1 MPNCFTSNIHFKINK
16 SALRFLPVSFAF
28 HKSLPVHSWLLAL
41 VCAVGAAFVMPRQS
55 AFPYAFQVGQPWNY
69 RALKAPFNF
78 EVLYPEEQV
87 RAGVERVNA
96 EHGPYFWLD
105 TEVARQQK
113 RQFARLLD
121 DQITLGRHDAQYDDL
136 RANAGIY
143 LNFGQQMLDLLYTQ
157 GIADPNEEAFQSTP
171 GFVFV
176 VVGNTERRLSVRDLQ
191 TVTSARN
198 FLTDTLPYS
207 PLRQPELVLTMLEK
221 VLTPN
226 LRYSDSLSLASRR
239 KKLAVVMGTGIMV
252 RQGETIA
259 QRNELI
265 SNDIYLKLHSLQR
278 RYADPKGWL
287 VTLGYGLLAWLAFG
301 VFCFWWTQTR
311 ENGYRSRRAHLLP
324 VVLALLGI
332 VAVGF
337 GSRVAAAV
345 PLLWPLWIL
354 PVLLRRA
361 YGLATGLGVWG
372 VVVFLTT
379 ISLDWSAGWLVVQG
393 TGLAAL
399 LVLTRGEPGGPPY
412 VDGLGSPSYS
422 WRHRALAAGG
432 VAALQTAAGLAAGWA
447 GKIPDV
453 LWTTDSIVFL
463 FAAAAFSLLAFP
475 LGEVIAQGLGARVDQ
490 LEGG

>member
-1 MPNCFTSNIHFKINK
+1 MPEKI
-16 SALRFLPVSFAF
+16 
-28 HKSLPVHSWLLAL
+28 
-41 VCAVGAAFVMPRQS
+41 
-55 AFPYAFQVGQPWNY
+55 FPGKVVP
-69 RALKAPFNF
+69 
-78 EVLYPEEQV
+78 
-87 RAGVERVNA
+87 AGR
-96 EHGPYFWLD
+96 
-105 TEVARQQK
+105 K
-113 RQFARLLD
+113 
-121 DQITLGRHDAQYDDL
+121 QYL
-136 RANAGIY
+136 
-143 LNFGQQMLDLLYTQ
+143 
-157 GIADPNEEAFQSTP
+157 
-171 GFVFV
+171 
-176 VVGNTERRLSVRDLQ
+176 
-191 TVTSARN
+191 
-198 FLTDTLPYS
+198 
-207 PLRQPELVLTMLEK
+207 
-221 VLTPN
+221 
-226 LRYSDSLSLASRR
+226 
-239 KKLAVVMGTGIMV
+239 
-252 RQGETIA
+252 
-259 QRNELI
+259 
-265 SNDIYLKLHSLQR
+265 
-278 RYADPKGWL
+278 
-287 VTLGYGLLAWLAFG
+287 
-301 VFCFWWTQTR
+301 WWTQTR
-311 ENGYRSRRAHLLP
+311 EDGYRSRRAHLLP

-372 VVVFLTT
+372 MVVFLTA

-475 LGEVIAQGLGARVDQ
+475 LGEVIAQGLGARVNQ